1 MKLKNES
8 CVIILKF
15 TYFSDLKKEF
25 KGYNA
30 SKLMGDVMAGIT
42 VAAVA
47 LPLALAFGVSSGAS
61 AASGMITAVLAGII
75 IGLLSGASYQISGPT
90 GAMAAIL
97 VAVSAS
103 HGVKGVMMAGFLSG
117 IMLLLIAVLK
127 IGRLV
132 SYIPAP
138 VITGFTSG
146 IALVIAVGQI
156 DNFFGTQSSGSGVI
170 EKFASYFENGFNI
183 NIPTLLFGVGAML
196 IMILWPKKLN
206 SKVPGSL
213 VAIIVALIVNMIF
226 KFDSVAVV
234 GAIPKTLFLE
244 DRLTFNYLFNADLD
258 LFRAMLPTAFS
269 IAALGMIESLL
280 CGASAG
286 KMKDEKLN
294 ADREL
299 VAQGVGNIIIPF
311 FGGVPATA
319 AIART
324 SVAIKSGQRTRL
336 TSVIHSVILLLA
348 MFLLGS
354 VMSMIPL
361 AALAGV
367 LMVTAWRMNE
377 WKLIKYFF
385 SRKFYMAII
394 QYLVTM
400 IVTLFFDL
408 TIAIIVGIAVSM
420 VLYVIK
426 STITI
431 DVSDVK
437 DDEGNVRENAKI
449 VYVEGP
455 LFFGTQEKLFNE
467 LYKFQPEINT
477 IVISM
482 RGVSSIDESVIE
494 EFATFFGNLNRAGI
508 NIHFCGIMPNVKKMF
523 ERSGLAE
530 TLGEDKFHYDVIA
543 AVNSL

>member
-1 MKLKNES
+1 LK
-8 CVIILKF
+8 I

-25 KGYNA
+25 HGYNG
-30 SKLMGDVMAGIT
+30 SKFLGDLMAGIT

-61 AASGMITAVLAGII
+61 AAAGMITAVLAGVII
-75 IGLLSGASYQISGPT
+75 AALSGASYQISGPT

-97 VAVSAS
+97 IAVSAQY
-103 HGVKGVMMAGFLSG
+103 GVKGVMLAGFLSG
-117 IMLLLIAVLK
+117 IILLLISVFK

-146 IALVIAVGQI
+146 IALVIAAGQI
-156 DNFFGTQSSGSGVI
+156 DNFFGTTSRGHGVL
-170 EKFASYFENGFNI
+170 EKFQSYGELGFN
-183 NIPTLLFGVGAML
+183 PDVTTMLFGIGAML
-196 IMILWPKKLN
+196 IMILWPKKPN

-226 KFDSVAVV
+226 NFQSVAVV
-234 GAIPKTLFLE
+234 GEIPQTLFLE
-244 DRLTFNYLFNADLD
+244 DRLTLKYFNTIDMKDVMAIV
-258 LFRAMLPTAFS
+258 PTAFS

-299 VAQGVGNIIIPF
+299 VAQGIGNIVIPF

-336 TSVIHSVILLLA
+336 TSIIHSVILLAA
-348 MFLLGS
+348 MFLLGP
-354 VMSMIPL
+354 VMSKIPL

-377 WKLIKYFF
+377 WNLIKYFF
-385 SRKFYMAII
+385 KNKFNMAVI
-394 QYLVTM
+394 QFLVTM
-400 IVTLFFDL
+400 VVTLFFEL
-408 TIAIIVGIAVSM
+408 TVAIIVGIAVSM
-420 VLYVIK
+420 ILFVVK
-426 STITI
+426 SGMTV
-431 DVSDVK
+431 DVSEV
-437 DDEGNVRENAKI
+437 EGEGMENVRI

-455 LFFGTQEKLFNE
+455 LFFGTQEKLFTE
-467 LYKFQPEINT
+467 LYKFEPHIDT
-477 IVISM
+477 LIISM
-482 RGVSSIDESVIE
+482 RGVPTLDESVIE
-494 EFATFFGNLNRAGI
+494 EFASFFGNLHRGGI
-508 NIHFCGIMPNVKKMF
+508 NVNFCGIVPQVKKMF
-523 ERSGLAE
+523 DRSGLAE
-530 TLGEDKFHYDVIA
+530 TLGEGKFHYDVIA
-543 AVNSL
+543 AVKSLEK

>member
-1 MKLKNES
+1 MIN
-8 CVIILKF
+8 LKF

-30 SKLMGDVMAGIT
+30 SKFMGDLMAGIT

-75 IGLLSGASYQISGPT
+75 IGILSGASYQISGPT

-97 VAVSAS
+97 VAVAAS
-103 HGVKGVMMAGFLSG
+103 HGVKGVMLAGFLSG
-117 IMLLLIAVLK
+117 VMLLVIAVLK
-127 IGRLV
+127 VGRLV

-156 DNFFGTQSSGSGVI
+156 DNFFGTTSSGSGVI
-170 EKFASYFENGFNI
+170 EKFGSYFENGFHVH
-183 NIPTLLFGVGAML
+183 IPTLLFGVGAML
-196 IMILWPKKLN
+196 IMIFWPKKLN

-213 VAIIVALIVNMIF
+213 VAIIVALVVNMIF
-226 KFDSVAVV
+226 KFEGVAIV
-234 GAIPKTLFLE
+234 GSIPKTLFLE
-244 DRLTFNYLFNADLD
+244 DRLTFSYLLDMDLD
-258 LFRAMLPTAFS
+258 LVRAMLPTAFS

-299 VAQGVGNIIIPF
+299 IAQGVGNLIIPF

-336 TSVIHSVILLLA
+336 TSVIHSVILLAA

-385 SRKFYMAII
+385 SHKFFMAII

-400 IVTLFFDL
+400 VVTLFFDL

-420 VLYVIK
+420 VLFVVK
-426 STITI
+426 SGITV
-431 DVSDVK
+431 DTSDVK
-437 DDEGNVRENAKI
+437 DEEGNVHDHAKI

-467 LYKFQPEINT
+467 LYKFEPEVNT
-477 IVISM
+477 IIISM
-482 RGVSSIDESVIE
+482 RGVPSIDESVIE
-494 EFATFFGNLNRAGI
+494 EFASFFGNLHRGGI
-508 NIHFCGIMPNVKKMF
+508 NVHFCGIMPQAKKMF
-523 ERSGLAE
+523 DRSGLSE

>member
-1 MKLKNES
+1 
-8 CVIILKF
+8 
-15 TYFSDLKKEF
+15 
-25 KGYNA
+25 
-30 SKLMGDVMAGIT
+30 MGDLMAGIT

-47 LPLALAFGVSSGAS
+47 LPLALAFAVSSGAS
-61 AASGMITAVLAGII
+61 AAAGLITSVLAGII
-75 IGLLSGASYQISGPT
+75 GGILSGASYQISGPT
-90 GAMAAIL
+90 GSMAAIL

-103 HGVKGVMMAGFLSG
+103 YGIKGIMLVGFLSG
-117 IMLLLIAVLK
+117 IVLLLIAVLK

-138 VITGFTSG
+138 VITGFPSG

-156 DNFFGTQSSGSGVI
+156 DNLFGTTSQGTGVI
-170 EKFASYFENGFNI
+170 EQFSSYFENGFHVHV
-183 NIPTLLFGVGAML
+183 PTMLFGIGAML

-206 SKVPGSL
+206 AKVPGSL
-213 VAIIVALIVNMIF
+213 LAIIISLIVNLIF
-226 KFDSVAVV
+226 EVEGVAVV
-234 GAIPKTLFLE
+234 GEIPKSIFLE
-244 DRLTFNYLFNADLD
+244 DRLTLSYLFNTDLS
-258 LFRAMLPTAFS
+258 LIKALIPTACS
-269 IAALGMIESLL
+269 IAALSMIESLL

-299 VAQGVGNIIIPF
+299 VAQGFSNLIIPF

-319 AIART
+319 ALART

-336 TSVIHSVILLLA
+336 TCVIHSLVLLLA
-348 MFLLGS
+348 MFVLGS
-354 VMSMIPL
+354 VMPKIPL

-367 LMVTAWRMNE
+367 LMITAWRMNE

-385 SRKFYMAII
+385 KRKFVLAII

-400 IVTLFFDL
+400 LVTLFFDL
-408 TIAIIVGIAVSM
+408 TVAIVVGIAISM
-420 VLYVIK
+420 IMFVIK
-426 STITI
+426 SGLSI

-437 DDEGNVRENAKI
+437 DDEGNVRDHAKI

-467 LYKFQPEINT
+467 LYKFQPEVNT

-482 RGVSSIDESVIE
+482 RGVPSIDESVIE
-494 EFATFFGNLNRAGI
+494 EFATFFGNLHRAGI
-508 NIHFCGIMPNVKKMF
+508 NIHFCGIMPGVKRMF
-523 ERSGLAE
+523 DRSGLAE
-530 TLGEDKFHYDVIA
+530 TLGEDRFHYDVIA

>member
-1 MKLKNES
+1 MFNLK
-8 CVIILKF
+8 I
-15 TYFSDLKKEF
+15 TYFRDIKKEF
-25 KGYNA
+25 EGYNA
-30 SKLMGDVMAGIT
+30 SKFMGDLMAGIT

-75 IGLLSGASYQISGPT
+75 IAILSGASYQISGPT

-97 VAVSAS
+97 VAICAQY
-103 HGVKGVMMAGFLSG
+103 GVKGVMLAGFISG
-117 IMLLLIAVLK
+117 VILLIIAVLK

-146 IALVIAVGQI
+146 IALVIATGQI
-156 DNFFGTQSSGSGVI
+156 DNLFGTHSEGHGLI
-170 EKFASYFENGFNI
+170 EKFASYGSLGFKPDI
-183 NIPTLLFGVGAML
+183 ATLLFGLGAIL
-196 IMILWPKKLN
+196 IMVLWPKKLG

-213 VAIIVALIVNMIF
+213 VAIIVSLVVNLIF

-244 DRLTFNYLFNADLD
+244 DRLTFSYFTEIDLETIK
-258 LFRAMLPTAFS
+258 AIIPTAFS

-299 VAQGVGNIIIPF
+299 IAQGIGNIVIPF

-336 TSVIHSVILLLA
+336 TSVIHSVILLAA
-348 MFLLGS
+348 MFLLGNI
-354 VMSMIPL
+354 MSMIPL
-361 AALAGV
+361 SALAGV

-377 WKLIKYFF
+377 WHLIKYFF
-385 SRKFYMAII
+385 KHKFYMAII
-394 QYLVTM
+394 QFFVTM

-408 TIAIIVGIAVSM
+408 TVAIIVGIAVSM
-420 VLYVIK
+420 VLFVVK
-426 STITI
+426 SGIT
-431 DVSDVK
+431 VTVK
-437 DDEGNVRENAKI
+437 DVEDMANAKI

-467 LYKFQPEINT
+467 LYKLEPTVDTLI
-477 IVISM
+477 ISM
-482 RGVSSIDESVIE
+482 RGVPSIDESVIE
-494 EFATFFGNLNRAGI
+494 EFSSFFGNIARGGI
-508 NIHFCGIMPNVKKMF
+508 NVNFCGITENVKKMF
-523 ERSGLAE
+523 DRSTLTE
-530 TLGEDKFHYDVIA
+530 ILGEDKFHYDVIA
-543 AVNSL
+543 AINSLK

>member
-1 MKLKNES
+1 M
-8 CVIILKF
+8 KF

-30 SKLMGDVMAGIT
+30 SKFMGDLMAGIT

-75 IGLLSGASYQISGPT
+75 IGVLSGASYQISGPT

-117 IMLLLIAVLK
+117 IMLLLIAVFK

-156 DNFFGTQSSGSGVI
+156 DNFFGTTSSGSGVI
-170 EKFASYFENGFNI
+170 EKFSSYIENGFHVHV
-183 NIPTLLFGVGAML
+183 PTLLFGVGAML
-196 IMILWPKKLN
+196 IMVFWPKKLS
-206 SKVPGSL
+206 SKIPGSL
-213 VAIIVALIVNMIF
+213 VAIIAALVVNMLF
-226 KFDSVAVV
+226 RFEGVAVV
-234 GAIPKTLFLE
+234 GKIPKTLFLE
-244 DRLTFNYLFNADLD
+244 DRLTFSYLFDMDLE
-258 LFRAMLPTAFS
+258 LLKTMLPTAFS
-269 IAALGMIESLL
+269 ISALGMIESLL

-299 VAQGVGNIIIPF
+299 IAQGVGNIIIPF

-324 SVAIKSGQRTRL
+324 SVAIKSGHRTRL

-385 SRKFYMAII
+385 SHKFYMAII

-400 IVTLFFDL
+400 VVTLFFDL
-408 TIAIIVGIAVSM
+408 TVAIIVGIAVSM
-420 VLYVIK
+420 LLFVVK
-426 STITI
+426 SGITV
-431 DVSDVK
+431 DTSDVR
-437 DDEGNVRENAKI
+437 DDDGNVREHAKI

-467 LYKFQPEINT
+467 LYKFDPEVNT

-482 RGVSSIDESVIE
+482 RGVPSIDESVIE
-494 EFATFFGNLNRAGI
+494 EFASFFGNLYRGGI
-508 NIHFCGIMPNVKKMF
+508 NVHFCGIMPGVKNMF
-523 ERSGLAE
+523 DRSGLTE
-530 TLGEDKFHYDVIA
+530 MLGEDKFHYDVIA

>member
-1 MKLKNES
+1 M
-8 CVIILKF
+8 KF

-75 IGLLSGASYQISGPT
+75 IGILSGASYQISGPT

-103 HGVKGVMMAGFLSG
+103 HGVQGVMLAGLLSG
-117 IMLLLIAVLK
+117 VLLLIIAVLK

-156 DNFFGTQSSGSGVI
+156 DNFFGTTSNGSGVI
-170 EKFASYFENGFNI
+170 EKFSSYFENGFNVH
-183 NIPTLLFGVGAML
+183 IPTLLFGVGAML
-196 IMILWPKKLN
+196 IMIFWPKKLA

-226 KFDSVAVV
+226 KFDGVAIV
-234 GAIPKTLFLE
+234 GEIPKTLFLS
-244 DRLTFNYLFNADLD
+244 DRLTFAYLFDMDLA
-258 LFRAMLPTAFS
+258 LIKSMLPTAFS

-299 VAQGVGNIIIPF
+299 VAQGIGNIIIPF

-385 SRKFYMAII
+385 KNKFYMAVI

-400 IVTLFFDL
+400 VVTLFFDL

-420 VLYVIK
+420 VLFVVK
-426 STITI
+426 SGLTVDT
-431 DVSDVK
+431 SDVK
-437 DDEGNVRENAKI
+437 DDDGNVRDHAKL

-455 LFFGTQEKLFNE
+455 LFFGTQEKLFNV
-467 LYKFQPEINT
+467 LYQFDPGVDT

-482 RGVSSIDESVIE
+482 RGVPSIDESVIE
-494 EFATFFGNLNRAGI
+494 EFASFFGNLHRAGI

-523 ERSGLAE
+523 DRSGLSE
-530 TLGEDKFHYDVIA
+530 TLGEDRFHYDVIA

>member
-1 MKLKNES
+1 MK
-8 CVIILKF
+8 I

-47 LPLALAFGVSSGAS
+47 LPLALAFGLSSGAS
-61 AASGMITAVLAGII
+61 AASGMITAVIAGII
-75 IGLLSGASYQISGPT
+75 CAILSGASYQISGPT
-90 GAMAAIL
+90 GSMAAIL
-97 VAVSAS
+97 IAVSAS
-103 HGVKGVMMAGFLSG
+103 YGMKGVMLVGFLSG
-117 IMLLLIAVLK
+117 IVLLLIAVLK

-138 VITGFTSG
+138 VIAGFPSG

-156 DNFFGTQSSGSGVI
+156 DNFFGSTSQGANVIDQFSSYI
-170 EKFASYFENGFNI
+170 ENGFHVH
-183 NIPTLLFGVGAML
+183 IPTLLFSVGSML
-196 IMILWPKKLN
+196 VMILWPKKLN
-206 SKVPGSL
+206 AKVPGSL
-213 VAIIVALIVNMIF
+213 LAIIIALIVNLIF
-226 KFDSVAVV
+226 RVDGVAVV
-234 GAIPKTLFLE
+234 GELPKTLFLE
-244 DRLTFNYLFNADLD
+244 DRLTFADLLNID
-258 LFRAMLPTAFS
+258 FGLVKVLIPTAFS
-269 IAALGMIESLL
+269 IAALSMIESLL

-299 VAQGVGNIIIPF
+299 VAQGVGNLIIPF
-311 FGGVPATA
+311 FGGIPATA
-319 AIART
+319 ALART

-336 TSVIHSVILLLA
+336 TCIVHSIVLLLA

-385 SRKFYMAII
+385 KRKFVFAII

-400 IVTLFFDL
+400 LVTLFFDL
-408 TIAIIVGIAVSM
+408 TVAIIVGIAVSM
-420 VLYVIK
+420 ILFIVK
-426 STITI
+426 SGITI
-431 DVSDVK
+431 DTSDVK
-437 DDEGNVRENAKI
+437 DDEGNVRDHAKL

-467 LYKFQPEINT
+467 LYKFEPEVDT
-477 IVISM
+477 IIISM
-482 RGVSSIDESVIE
+482 RGVPSIDESVIE
-494 EFATFFGNLNRAGI
+494 EFSSFFGNLHRAGI
-508 NIHFCGIMPNVKKMF
+508 NIHFCGITPNVRRIF
-523 ERSGLAE
+523 DRSGLSE
-530 TLGEDKFHYDVIA
+530 TLGEERFHYDVIA

>member
-1 MKLKNES
+1 MKLKYES
-8 CVIILKF
+8 CVINLKF

-30 SKLMGDVMAGIT
+30 SKFMGDVMAGIT

-75 IGLLSGASYQISGPT
+75 IGILSGASYQISGPT

-156 DNFFGTQSSGSGVI
+156 DNFFGTHSSGSGVI
-170 EKFASYFENGFNI
+170 EKFSSYFENGFNI
-183 NIPTLLFGVGAML
+183 NVPTVLVGVGAML

-213 VAIIVALIVNMIF
+213 VAIVVALIINMIF

-234 GAIPKTLFLE
+234 GSIPKTLFLE
-244 DRLTFNYLFNADLD
+244 DRLTFTYLINTDLE
-258 LFRAMLPTAFS
+258 LLKTLIPTAFS

-299 VAQGVGNIIIPF
+299 VAQGIGNIVIPF

-385 SRKFYMAII
+385 SHKFYMAII

-400 IVTLFFDL
+400 VVTLFFDL

-420 VLYVIK
+420 VLYVVK
-426 STITI
+426 SNITV
-431 DVSDVK
+431 DTSDIK
-437 DDEGNVRENAKI
+437 DDDGNTLEHAKI

-467 LYKFQPEINT
+467 LYKFEPEINT

-482 RGVSSIDESVIE
+482 RGVPSIDESVIE
-494 EFATFFGNLNRAGI
+494 EFASFFGNLSKGGI
-508 NIHFCGIMPNVKKMF
+508 NVHFCGIMPNVKKMF
-523 ERSGLAE
+523 DRSGLTEA
-530 TLGEDKFHYDVIA
+530 LGEEKFHYDVIA